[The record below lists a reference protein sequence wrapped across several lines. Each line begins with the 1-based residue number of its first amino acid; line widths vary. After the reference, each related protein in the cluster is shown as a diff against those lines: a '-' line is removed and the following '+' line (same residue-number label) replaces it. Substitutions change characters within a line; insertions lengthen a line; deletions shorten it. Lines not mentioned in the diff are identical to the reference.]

1 MRLLTSS
8 TALTV
13 AAVLCAAVASA
24 DVTVGNSKFTLTIGD
39 DAVPKSLVV
48 KATGEEMLAPA
59 RGRPLFSVTQERP
72 FNNEVKLSY
81 PNARTTYRAK
91 SVKREGDV
99 LRIAF
104 EQAQYEALVK
114 VQETDSYV
122 AFTLTGFDKARDAYS
137 YLKLDC
143 PPASE
148 FRLLELPVRT
158 RPHLG
163 EWLNVMW
170 DDRNAVAVIAS
181 SVNELI
187 SQEKRDDGALLIADA
202 YKSVKMQG
210 ATAILIASE
219 TPDFLDCVEQ
229 AEIGFDMP
237 RGVASRRSKEIA
249 QSTLCTFVCPTN
261 VDEVIAMA
269 KKGGFRN
276 LHINY
281 TSIVKEGPSWCLCGD
296 YDFREEYPNGYEDL
310 RKVLDKVKAAGLCP
324 GLHVLMPHIGMCSRY
339 VSPVADHRLG
349 LTRHYTLAKDLK
361 AGTSVLEVEEDPMK
375 APEFKNLR
383 VLRFGGELIT
393 YEGRTA
399 TRPYRFTGL
408 GRGAFG
414 TKVTDHPAGEI
425 GGVLDVSEYG
435 GTNALGSCYLDM
447 DSSLADEV
455 SEKIAKLCDCGME
468 FLYMDGSEG
477 VKAPYGHYVA
487 LAQLKVWE
495 KLKTPT
501 KFAQG
506 AAKSHFSW
514 HILSGANAYDQFAP
528 HIFERDTAIYPV
540 EGAKVM
546 ANDFSHVDF
555 GWWGIVEPY
564 AGVHN
569 GTRPEMWEWGFKL
582 ATAYDAPVTVQCRG
596 EAELK
601 SLGIPIDELLAVS
614 RRWLDAREKGFF
626 TPEMKERLKD
636 TSVRHHLTV
645 NAAGEYELK
654 ELPRGEDPTCVRK
667 EASAAKPPRPVTAR
681 NPGLVDFG
689 VAYYPEAWPE
699 ERWET
704 DLAMMEELGINLIR
718 IGEFNWSNFEPTEGV
733 FDFAPYLRLLD
744 MCEKHGIKV
753 MMCTPTAAIP
763 KWMERDWPAT
773 LKTRADGTKPECG
786 IRQTACTTSKDF
798 RRFSRRVTEKMAEA
812 FKDHPAVTTWQLD
825 NEISIQGATGVCV
838 CDECRAA
845 YIADLKKRYGTLE
858 NLNKEFNGVFWSD
871 KFTKWDDVRLPFSR
885 TRGAWCR
892 DYLRFR
898 GEQDLAV
905 VLEQAEI
912 LRKANPKWRITS
924 NNPSASQFTRM
935 DRLFANLGYAA
946 TDTYISNLKGAGYE
960 THLWTWSMYRGLTGT
975 QKPFMV
981 AETGAF
987 NWDEAPANS
996 YDAVK
1001 PWFYLALMHG
1011 AESYLYFRWR
1021 ESVSGE
1027 ETHPAILP
1035 WSGRKTFV
1043 FDRLKRQMEEYRS
1056 LPEPLARLPLPAG
1069 EVAIV
1074 HDAESHSYELF
1085 NACKKNHGDWLED
1098 SERNLLYAL
1107 ERRGVRTDLVQ
1118 LSSKEDWSKYPV
1130 AFFCCHDSLDAESIA
1145 RIRAYVEK
1153 GGHAVAVGRMNFAS
1167 PLGGYY
1173 LPEPTPAGMLDLFGL
1188 EVLERR
1194 DGGRN
1199 GSREYADVS
1208 RGAEALERY
1217 ADFCFKGAPLL
1228 TRHAYGKGAAYY
1240 QMKTPL
1246 EKDEAR
1252 HLVDVILSREGVAM
1266 RPELPEKVYRGE
1278 RGPYTVIINMNE
1290 TPVELPA
1297 EPGKPF
1303 IGSPRISGDRM
1314 TVEGFGVLIFG
1325 KE

>member
-1 MRLLTSS
+1 MKKAILLLAGAVSS
-8 TALTV
+8 V
-13 AAVLCAAVASA
+13 CFG
-24 DVTVGNSKFTLTIGD
+24 DVVVGNAKFTLTIGD

-59 RGRPLFSVTQERP
+59 RGRPFFSITQERP

-99 LRIAF
+99 LRVAF
-104 EQAQYEALVK
+104 KQAQYEALVK

-261 VDEVIAMA
+261 VDEVVAMA
-269 KKGGFRN
+269 KKGGFKN

-281 TSIVKEGPSWCLCGD
+281 TSIVKEGQSWCLCGD

-324 GLHVLMPHIGMCSRY
+324 GLHILMPHIGMQSRY
-339 VSPVADHRLG
+339 VTPVADHRLG
-349 LTRHYTLAKDLK
+349 LTRHYTLAKRL
-361 AGTSVLEVEEDPMK
+361 APGNTFLEVEEDAMK
-375 APEFKNLR
+375 APEFPNLR
-383 VLRFGGELIT
+383 VLRFGGELMT
-393 YEGRTA
+393 YAGRTA

-408 GRGAFG
+408 VRGAFG
-414 TKVTDHPAGEI
+414 TRVTDHPAGEI

-435 GTNALGSCYLDM
+435 GSNYLGSCYLDM

-540 EGAKVM
+540 EGAKIM

-596 EAELK
+596 EAELR

-667 EASAAKPPRPVTAR
+667 EAPAAKPPQSVTAR

-773 LKTRADGTKPECG
+773 LKTRADGSKPECG

-825 NEISIQGATGVCV
+825 NEISIMGATGVCV
-838 CDECRAA
+838 CNECRAA
-845 YIADLKKRYGTLE
+845 YIADLRKRYGTLE

-871 KFTKWDDVRLPFSR
+871 TFTKWDDVRLPFSR

-924 NNPSASQFTRM
+924 NNPSSANFTRM
-935 DRLFANLGYAA
+935 DTLFGNLGYASV
-946 TDTYISNLKGAGYE
+946 DTYVSSDKEQDFN
-960 THLWTWSMYRGLTGT
+960 TTMWQWTMYRGLTGV

-981 AETGAF
+981 GESGPFCFDTTIPHSF
-987 NWDEAPANS
+987 DL
-996 YDAVK
+996 VK
-1001 PWFYLALMHG
+1001 PWLWLSVLHG
-1011 AESYLYFRWR
+1011 AESFVYFRWR
-1021 ESVSGE
+1021 ESVGGE
-1027 ETHPAILP
+1027 ETHGAVVP
-1035 WSGRKTFV
+1035 WSGKRTFV
-1043 FDRLKRQMEEYRS
+1043 YDLLKRNMEEFRS
-1056 LPEPLARLPLPAG
+1056 LPESLARQPLEKG
-1069 EVAIV
+1069 DIAII
-1074 HDAESHSYELF
+1074 HDADSHTYALTMAVNWKCSDV
-1085 NACKKNHGDWLED
+1085 AED
-1098 SERNLLYAL
+1098 APVALLSAL
-1107 ERRGVRTDLVQ
+1107 ERRGVRTDIVQ
-1118 LSSKEDWSKYPV
+1118 LRDDVDLSSYKVVFLPNCLSVSE
-1130 AFFCCHDSLDAESIA
+1130 AFQKNL
-1145 RIRAYVEK
+1145 RAYVEK
-1153 GGHAVAVGRMNFAS
+1153 GGVIVAADRLNYCS
-1167 PLGGYY
+1167 PLGAYTY
-1173 LPEPTPAGMLDLFGL
+1173 PETGPKGMTDLFGIDID
-1188 EVLERR
+1188 ERR
-1194 DGGRN
+1194 
-1199 GSREYADVS
+1199 SL
-1208 RGAEALERY
+1208 RGESVAELAVPTTAETLL
-1217 ADFCFKGAPLL
+1217 AMDDTCFKGKPLL
-1228 TRHAYGKGAAYY
+1228 TRNAFGTGAAYY
-1240 QMKTPL
+1240 FTRLPEGDL
-1246 EKDEAR
+1246 AR
-1252 HLVDVILSREGVAM
+1252 RLVREVLGREGVPM
-1266 RPELPEKVYRGE
+1266 REELPALVRRMS
-1278 RGPYTVIINMNE
+1278 RGPYTVIVNFMNE
-1290 TPVELPA
+1290 PVELPA
-1297 EPGKPF
+1297 EPGEPLL
-1303 IGSPRISGDRM
+1303 GAPAA
-1314 TVEGFGVLIFG
+1314 VEGGRIRVAPHDVVVY
-1325 KE
+1325 ERSDD